1 MKKNSLILIF
11 LFLSTISSN
20 AQDLLLDSSNLKSLF
35 ILCPD
40 SLLGK
45 RMKIFS
51 QDNKIL
57 FWELYKKGNYTKIK
71 SNFEDK
77 IHGTFDIMIRDTIID
92 LDALI
97 NLQDNLIRLMYK
109 NSDAVPTYEF
119 KVFKDVNLII
129 IGVNLK
135 SSDMSSTFTDGIAF
149 FELKNSIF
157 LDISSKIL
165 HSFNYYT
172 DNYSDATVDSLSR
185 FYSCD
190 LRTSPKNNKLLYRF
204 TESDTV
210 IITYDFFDYYYF
222 HDEKLDLHKEKHNE
236 EFYLKKYIMDNGKLR
251 LAE

>member
-57 FWELYKKGNYTKIK
+57 FWELYKKAEYEKIEK
-71 SNFEDK
+71 SKDRILGEFNIFFHTDLFRKALVNEEENLLR
-77 IHGTFDIMIRDTIID
+77 IMGS
-92 LDALI
+92 
-97 NLQDNLIRLMYK
+97 
-109 NSDAVPTYEF
+109 SDAIPTYEIKKF
-119 KVFKDVNLII
+119 RNYPNI

-135 SSDMSSTFTDGIAF
+135 YYDNVTIVTDRIAF
-149 FELKNSIF
+149 FEYRNGELNNIT
-157 LDISSKIL
+157 DKIL
-165 HSFNYYT
+165 NNFNFYT
-172 DNYSDATVDSLSR
+172 DNYSDATLDSLSR